1 MLRLFRSPLALF
13 AGFALLLAGCGETV
27 RQPPPPRLGPQ
38 AAAPDVP
45 AKPLPVKIALLL
57 PLSGSDTNLGRAML
71 EAAQMA
77 LFDIG
82 EETLTL
88 LPRDTAGSAANAAR
102 AVLEEGAQLVLGP
115 VYSADVQAVAPL
127 ARTRSVNVI
136 AFSTDRGVAG
146 NGVYLI
152 SSTPEEQVERVMGYA
167 ASQGLKRF
175 AVLAPDN
182 AYGTTVIGAAKGA
195 AMRANATDPAVVTYA
210 PNVST
215 ADGLQQAL
223 KRLVRGPEPGFD
235 ALLIPE
241 GGARLR
247 TIASQ
252 FGASNIDPQ
261 KVRLL
266 GTALWSGDAEL
277 GRDPALVGAWVAGP
291 PPDTLAAFA
300 DRFTRFYGRTPP
312 RLAGLAYDA
321 VALAAVL
328 AKAPEPSRFKQ
339 EQILNPSGFAGYEG
353 VFRFRRDGVG
363 ERALA
368 VMEVQPRGTRVVADA
383 PQGFQ
388 AVGQ

>member
-1 MLRLFRSPLALF
+1 
-13 AGFALLLAGCGETV
+13 V
-27 RQPPPPRLGPQ
+27 PQ
-38 AAAPDVP
+38 AIAPALPPVETTAPVQP
-45 AKPLPVKIALLL
+45 AKPMPVKVALLL
-57 PLSGSDTNLGRAML
+57 PLSGPDANLGRAML

-88 LPRDTAGSAANAAR
+88 VPRDTGAAGGGAAGAAR
-102 AVLEEGAQLVLGP
+102 TVLEEGAQLVLGP
-115 VYSADVQAVAPL
+115 LFSADVQAVAPF
-127 ARTRSVNVI
+127 ARARNVNVI

-152 SSTPEEQVERVMGYA
+152 SSTPEEQVQRVMSYA

-175 AVLAPDN
+175 AILAPDN
-182 AYGTTVIGAAKGA
+182 AYGSTVIGAAKQA
-195 AMRANATDPAVVTYA
+195 ASQANAIEPAVATYA
-210 PNVST
+210 PNQNT
-215 ADGLQQAL
+215 PDALGQAV
-223 KRLVRGPEPGFD
+223 KRLVRGNEPAFD

-241 GGARLR
+241 GGLRLK
-247 TIASQ
+247 TIATQ
-252 FGASNIDPQ
+252 LGPSNIDPT
-261 KVRLL
+261 KIRLL
-266 GTALWSGDAEL
+266 GTALWSGDPEL
-277 GRDPALVGAWVAGP
+277 GREPALVGAWVAGP

-300 DRFTRFYGRTPP
+300 DRFTRLYGRAPP

-328 AKAPEPSRFKQ
+328 AKAPEPMRFKS

-368 VMEVQPRGTRVVADA
+368 VMQVEPRGTRTVADA
-383 PQGFQ
+383 PQSFQ

>member
-1 MLRLFRSPLALF
+1 VA
-13 AGFALLLAGCGETV
+13 
-27 RQPPPPRLGPQ
+27 PP
-38 AAAPDVP
+38 AAAPAHLAP
-45 AKPLPVKIALLL
+45 APAPVEQPPKPLPVKIGLLL
-57 PLSGSDTNLGRAML
+57 PLTGNDAGLGRAML

-88 LPRDTAGSAANAAR
+88 LPRDTATGAANAAR
-102 AVLEEGAQLVLGP
+102 IALEEGARLVLGP
-115 VYSADVQAVAPL
+115 VYSGDVQQVAPL
-127 ARTRSVNVI
+127 ARERGVNVI

-152 SSTPEEQVERVMGYA
+152 SSTPEEQVQRVMSYA

-182 AYGTTVIGAAKGA
+182 AYGTTVIGAAKQA
-195 AMRANATDPAVVTYA
+195 AAQANAIDPAVVTYA
-210 PNVST
+210 PNQSS
-215 ADGLQQAL
+215 ADALGQAV
-223 KRLVRGPEPGFD
+223 KRLLRGNEPSFD

-247 TIASQ
+247 AIATQ
-252 FGASNIDPQ
+252 LVPNNIDPQ

-266 GTALWSGDAEL
+266 GTALWSGESEL
-277 GRDPALVGAWVAGP
+277 GREPALVGAWLAVP
-291 PPDTLAAFA
+291 PPDTLAAFN
-300 DRFTRFYGRTPP
+300 DRFTRLYGRPPP

-328 AKAPEPSRFKQ
+328 AKAPEPQRFRV

-353 VFRFRRDGVG
+353 VFRFRSNGVG

-368 VMEVQPRGTRVVADA
+368 VIEVEPRGTRVVADA
-383 PQGFQ
+383 PLGFQ